1 MACGLGL
8 GIKGFPFALKELKPN
23 KNSLPCKKESAMAE
37 PYKKIV
43 ATVTK
48 GQCSAYKPGD
58 TIVFEGAKME
68 GNACPFALY
77 ALLPVVIAMRY
88 GSEFPWSKDKNV
100 YTDLACPD
108 GTNPVLFEIKRS

>member
-1 MACGLGL
+1 MACSLSLGL
-8 GIKGFPFALKELKPN
+8 KGFPFALKSFELN

-37 PYKKIV
+37 QFKKII

-58 TIVFEGAKME
+58 TIVFEDAKME
-68 GNACPFALY
+68 GNVCPFALY

-88 GSEFPWSKDKNV
+88 GSEFPWLKDKDV

-108 GTNPVLFEIKRS
+108 GANPVLFEIRRS